1 MGKSGGPQAHG
12 IFSRVLID
20 GTRVLGMDRMPN
32 AKFAQTGV
40 YAVLLGVAVSLLVPA
55 GAARGAGERQ
65 ARIDALWDA
74 QRYIRIDEVK
84 PGMEAYCLTDY
95 GEAGIEKFALKVL
108 DVVRDVEPGRNAIL
122 VMGQDERFKHTG
134 PVGGCSGSPVYI
146 DGRLAGAL
154 AFGWTFS
161 KDPLYGVTPIEEMLE
176 VGLMDGSGGA
186 ARPSGATAMTFDFSK
201 PINLAEV
208 AQELA
213 SRRLTGMG
221 TPSGATALPCPLLIS
236 GLPTEACQHL
246 AGQFEAMGF
255 TAVPGLSGSM
265 EAKDGEAQL
274 VPGGTLTMPLVAGD
288 IKMNVL
294 GTVTEVRD
302 GCVYGFGH
310 SFLGFGPTNLPLASG
325 KVYTVISSLQRS
337 FKLGTCSEILG
348 AITADE
354 SGAIFGR
361 IGAKPPMIPLTIRI
375 ERFNTLEPRTYNCQ
389 VVDNQLLTASLVRSA
404 IAGAAFHAGPFPPEH
419 SIQYSTAIDLED
431 GQCIRFG
438 NTSANMNLLEPTSE
452 VAGALGLLMNNPFNG
467 AAVKGLQFDV
477 CVTPKNVDSYLWSV
491 DVADSKV
498 KPGEEIQADVV
509 IESFLKEKRRH
520 QIRIPVPKDLPAGKY
535 NLMFLGASE
544 YENFLL
550 KAAPYRYL
558 AMNYQTLVDA
568 LNLALNV
575 SRTRLY
581 CLLVLPPD
589 GIALDRAELPK
600 LPRTKALVLQSEKRA
615 VTAMPYLHWIEKTV
629 ETGTV
634 IADKEIV
641 AITVEK

>member
-1 MGKSGGPQAHG
+1 
-12 IFSRVLID
+12 
-20 GTRVLGMDRMPN
+20 MPN

-40 YAVLLGVAVSLLVPA
+40 YTALLGIAVCLLVSA
-55 GAARGAGERQ
+55 GGARAAGERQ

-74 QRYIRIDEVK
+74 QRYIRIDEIK

-108 DVVRDVEPGRNAIL
+108 DVVRDIEPGRNAIL
-122 VMGQDERFKHTG
+122 VMGQDDRFKHTG

-161 KDPLYGVTPIEEMLE
+161 KDPLYGVTPIDEMLE
-176 VGLMDGSGGA
+176 VGLTDGSGPAAGSSGA
-186 ARPSGATAMTFDFSK
+186 AAMTFDFSK
-201 PINLAEV
+201 PINLGDVAE
-208 AQELA
+208 ELA
-213 SRRLTGMG
+213 TRKLLGTGAA
-221 TPSGATALPCPLLIS
+221 SGATALPCPLLIS
-236 GLPTEACQHL
+236 GLPNEACQHL

-255 TAVPGLSGSM
+255 TAVPGMSGSM
-265 EAKDGEAQL
+265 ESGAEQPQL

-302 GCVYGFGH
+302 DRVYGFGH
-310 SFLGFGPTNLPLASG
+310 SFLGFGPTNLPMAGG
-325 KVYTVISSLQRS
+325 KVYTVISNLQRS
-337 FKLGTCSEILG
+337 FKLGTCSEIIG

-361 IGAKPPMIPLTIRI
+361 IGAKPPMIPLSIRI

-389 VVDNQLLTASLVRSA
+389 VVNNRLLTASLVRSA
-404 IAGAAFHAGPFPPEH
+404 ISGAAFHAGPFPPEH
-419 SIQYSTAIDLED
+419 SIQYTAAIDLDD
-431 GQCIRFG
+431 GQSIRFG
-438 NTSANMNLLEPTSE
+438 NTSANMNLLEPSSE
-452 VAGALGLLMNNPFNG
+452 MAGALALLMNNPFG
-467 AAVKGLQFDV
+467 GPGVKELRFDV
-477 CVTPKNVDSYLWSV
+477 CVVPKNIDSYVWSV
-491 DVADSKV
+491 DIADSKV
-498 KPGEEIQADVV
+498 KPGEEIQAQVV

-520 QIRIPVPKDLPAGKY
+520 QISIPIPKDLAPGKY
-535 NLMFLGASE
+535 NLMFLGAYE
-544 YENFLL
+544 YENFLR

-568 LNLALNV
+568 LNSALNV
-575 SRTRLY
+575 NRTRLY

-589 GIALDRAELPK
+589 GIALDRVELPK

-615 VTAMPYLHWIEKTV
+615 VTALPHPHWVEKTV